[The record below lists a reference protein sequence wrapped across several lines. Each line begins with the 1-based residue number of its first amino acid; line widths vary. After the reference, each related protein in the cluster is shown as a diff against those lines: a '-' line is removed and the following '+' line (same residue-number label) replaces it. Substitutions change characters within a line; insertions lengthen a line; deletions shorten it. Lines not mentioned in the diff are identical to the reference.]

1 MYQITLLTITMV
13 LASCGKS
20 GHNKNENQQFNLM
33 EIQPRNITLNN
44 TYSASIRGQQDIRII
59 PRVDGYLTEVLIR
72 EGERV
77 RKGQTLFIIDQV
89 SYKAALQ
96 AAKANV
102 AISEAGVANAEL
114 IYGSKKA
121 LFDKKIVS
129 AFDLVSAENMLKTAK
144 ANFLLAKSQEDAAK
158 NNLSFT
164 VIESPSDGVVGKIPY
179 RKGDYV
185 GPGIKEGLTIVADNS
200 LMYVYFSMT
209 ERQILDLHKKYFDI
223 ERAIEQMP
231 DVTLKLSDNSIY
243 THSGKIESISGVV
256 DAGTGTASVRA
267 SFPNKE
273 GVLLSGGAGNVVVPY
288 YYNNAIIIPQEA
300 TFEILN
306 KTYVYKVMDGVAV
319 STIVEIE
326 QISNGKEYI
335 VTKGLSVGDTI
346 IANGAGLIREGT
358 KVTNT
363 ENKRTL

>member
-1 MYQITLLTITMV
+1 MKMYQISLLAIAMI

-20 GHNKNENQQFNLM
+20 ALNSNEDQQFNLM
-33 EIQPRNITLNN
+33 AVKPRSITLSN

-102 AISEAGVANAEL
+102 AVSEASVANAEL
-114 IYGSKKA
+114 TYNSKKA
-121 LFDKKIVS
+121 LFDKKVVS
-129 AFDLVSAENMLKTAK
+129 TYDLVSAENALKTAK
-144 ANFLLAKSQEDAAK
+144 ANLLLAKSQEDAAQ
-158 NNLSFT
+158 NDLSFT
-164 VIESPSDGVVGKIPY
+164 VIRSPSDGVVGKIPY

-185 GPGIKEGLTIVADNS
+185 SSGIKDGLTIVADNS
-200 LMYVYFSMT
+200 QMYVYFSMT
-209 ERQILDLHKKYFDI
+209 ERQILDLHKEHFDM
-223 ERAIEQMP
+223 ERAIDRMP
-231 DVTLKLSDNSIY
+231 EVTLELSNNSIY
-243 THSGKIESISGVV
+243 AHRGKIESISGVV
-256 DAGTGTASVRA
+256 DAATGTASVRA

-273 GVLLSGGAGNVVVPY
+273 GVLLSGGAGSVVVPY

-306 KTYVYKVMDGVAV
+306 KTYVYKVVNGVAV
-319 STIVEIE
+319 SILVEVE
-326 QISNGKEYI
+326 PISNGKEYI
-335 VTKGLSVGDTI
+335 VAKGLSAGDTI
-346 IANGAGLIREGT
+346 IADGAGLIREGT

-363 ENKRTL
+363 EK

>member
-1 MYQITLLTITMV
+1 MKMYQFMLVIVAMALI
-13 LASCGKS
+13 ACGKN
-20 GHNKNENQQFNLM
+20 GHNESESQQFSLM
-33 EIQPRNITLNN
+33 EIKPRNITLKN

-102 AISEAGVANAEL
+102 AVSEAGVANAEL
-114 IYGSKKA
+114 IYDSKKA
-121 LFDKKIVS
+121 LFDKKVVS
-129 AFDLVSAENMLKTAK
+129 TFDLVSAENMLKTVK

-164 VIESPSDGVVGKIPY
+164 IIESPSDGVVGKIPY

-200 LMYVYFSMT
+200 QMYVYFSMT

-223 ERAIEQMP
+223 EKAIEQMP
-231 DVTLKLSDNSIY
+231 DISLELSNKSIY
-243 THSGKIESISGVV
+243 VHSGKIESISGVV
-256 DAGTGTASVRA
+256 DASTGTASVRV

-273 GVLLSGGAGNVVVPY
+273 GVLLSGGAGSVIVPY
-288 YYNNAIIIPQEA
+288 YYNNVIIIPQEA

-306 KTYVYKVMDGVAV
+306 KTYVYKVVDGVAI
-319 STIVEIE
+319 STIVDIE

-335 VTKGLSVGDTI
+335 VTKGLSDGDTI
-346 IANGAGLIREGT
+346 IADGAGLIREGT
-358 KVTNT
+358 TVTNT
-363 ENKRTL
+363 EK

>member
-1 MYQITLLTITMV
+1 MKMYQITLLAIAMFLV
-13 LASCGKS
+13 SCGKNR
-20 GHNKNENQQFNLM
+20 HNESENQQFNLM
-33 EIQPRNITLNN
+33 EIKPQNITLSN

-102 AISEAGVANAEL
+102 AVSEAGVANAEL
-114 IYGSKKA
+114 IYNSKKA
-121 LFDKKIVS
+121 LFDKKVVS
-129 AFDLVSAENMLKTAK
+129 TFDLVSAENVLKTAK
-144 ANFLLAKSQEDAAK
+144 ANFLLAKSQEDAAQ

-164 VIESPSDGVVGKIPY
+164 IIKSPSDGIVGKIPY

-185 GPGIKEGLTIVADNS
+185 SPGIKDGLTIVADNS
-200 LMYVYFSMT
+200 QMYVYFSMT
-209 ERQILDLHKKYFDI
+209 ERQILDLHKEYSDI
-223 ERAIEQMP
+223 ERAINQMP
-231 DVTLKLSDNSIY
+231 DVTLELSNNSIY
-243 THSGKIESISGVV
+243 AHRGKIESISGVI
-256 DAGTGTASVRA
+256 DASTGTASIRA

-273 GVLLSGGAGNVVVPY
+273 GVLLSGGAGRIIVPY
-288 YYNNAIIIPQEA
+288 YYNSAIIIPQEA

-306 KTYVYKVMDGVAV
+306 KTYVYKVVDGIAV
-319 STIVEIE
+319 STIIDVE

-346 IANGAGLIREGT
+346 IADGAGLIQEGT
-358 KVTNT
+358 KVINT
-363 ENKRTL
+363 EK